1 MEGGNKNLR
10 FLGRETDDGK
20 HSRYFLFLFFLLFPV
35 LTSSRK
41 STLRHHVTNN
51 SRLSCHDAVLIPR
64 ILLWLLL
71 NCHKGHLVLF
81 LVIMSHRMNE
91 LLLSRV
97 NFKRFSSSL
106 YFPLN
111 VPGNR
116 SAGGSLEWQVREPP
130 KRSSPC
136 RPYLVNYIHQKIG
149 HMCKC

>member
-10 FLGRETDDGK
+10 FTGRETDVGK
-20 HSRYFLFLFFLLFPV
+20 HLRYFLLFLLLV
-35 LTSSRK
+35 LQSLRK
-41 STLRHHVTNN
+41 FTLRHHVTNN
-51 SRLSCHDAVLIPR
+51 SRLSLQDAVLMPR

-71 NCHKGHLVLF
+71 NCHKGHLVLL
-81 LVIMSHRMNE
+81 LVIMSPRMNE

-106 YFPLN
+106 YFPLY
-111 VPGNR
+111 VPGNH
-116 SAGGSLEWQVREPP
+116 SADGSLEWKVREPP